1 MIKLETM
8 DAITGIKWLLKLKLR
23 TAIGHT
29 FYIVSPKVEHV
40 CISKA
45 IIIV

>member
-8 DAITGIKWLLKLKLR
+8 GAITGIKWLNLKLE

-40 CISKA
+40 CITKA